1 MTKPIPDA
9 NLPDVIATPEGDGEF
24 APDEPLAALPDAILI
39 PPGSAPNP
47 TEDAEKPEGVEKF
60 VDEVARG
67 EYM

>member
-1 MTKPIPDA
+1 MTKPIHDA

-39 PPGSAPNP
+39 PPGSAPQP
-47 TEDAEKPEGVEKF
+47 SETPHKPKGVEKF
-60 VDEVARG
+60 VDEIVRG

>member
-1 MTKPIPDA
+1 MTKLIPDA

-24 APDEPLAALPDAILI
+24 APDEPLAPLPDAILI

-47 TEDAEKPEGVEKF
+47 IEAEKPKGVEKF
-60 VDEVARG
+60 VDEVVRG